1 MTLWLMYAKKPTKI
15 YGKNLWQ
22 KPLKICDKN
31 PLKIRDKNPYITKT
45 FLTFNFQTQQKPLF
59 MITKFH
65 LLLDRS
71 QFETTDITQLEE
83 LLLKYATSEG
93 ETNWQK
99 SSVVSITD
107 TPEDTKYELWIE
119 DNKLNGEDV
128 TFIHWYS
135 KLWYIIQT
143 N

>member
-1 MTLWLMYAKKPTKI
+1 MS
-15 YGKNLWQ
+15 
-22 KPLKICDKN
+22 
-31 PLKIRDKNPYITKT
+31 
-45 FLTFNFQTQQKPLF
+45 
-59 MITKFH
+59 TKFH

>member
-1 MTLWLMYAKKPTKI
+1 MS
-15 YGKNLWQ
+15 
-22 KPLKICDKN
+22 
-31 PLKIRDKNPYITKT
+31 
-45 FLTFNFQTQQKPLF
+45 
-59 MITKFH
+59 TKFH

-71 QFETTDITQLEE
+71 QFETTDITKLEE
-83 LLLKYATSEG
+83 LLEKHAISEG
-93 ETNWQK
+93 EINWQK
-99 SSVVSITD
+99 SSVVSIID
-107 TPEDTKYELWIE
+107 TAADTKYELWIE

>member
-1 MTLWLMYAKKPTKI
+1 MT
-15 YGKNLWQ
+15 
-22 KPLKICDKN
+22 
-31 PLKIRDKNPYITKT
+31 
-45 FLTFNFQTQQKPLF
+45 
-59 MITKFH
+59 TKFH

-71 QFETTDITQLEE
+71 EYTSTDIIPLELM
-83 LLLKYATSEG
+83 LLEYAQSEG

-99 SSVVSITD
+99 SSIVSIQD
-107 TPEDTKYELWIE
+107 TSDDTKEELWIQ

>member
-1 MTLWLMYAKKPTKI
+1 MLLEYA
-15 YGKNLWQ
+15 Q
-22 KPLKICDKN
+22 
-31 PLKIRDKNPYITKT
+31 
-45 FLTFNFQTQQKPLF
+45 
-59 MITKFH
+59 
-65 LLLDRS
+65 
-71 QFETTDITQLEE
+71 
-83 LLLKYATSEG
+83 SEG

-99 SSVVSITD
+99 SSIVSIQD
-107 TPEDTKYELWIE
+107 TSDETKEELWIQ